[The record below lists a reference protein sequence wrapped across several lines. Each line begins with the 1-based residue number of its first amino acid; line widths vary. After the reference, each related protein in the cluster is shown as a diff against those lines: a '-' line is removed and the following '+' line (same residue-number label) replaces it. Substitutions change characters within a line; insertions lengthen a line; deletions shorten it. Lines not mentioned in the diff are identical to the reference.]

1 MIDLRP
7 IGYIVG
13 LIVAVMGA
21 IMLVPLAIELALGGT
36 AGRGFLQSAALA
48 GFCGG
53 LTALACANRRGQGL
67 DLQQTFVLTNAIWAV
82 AVLVGG
88 FAVFAGGRWY
98 VIYRCH
104 FRSDLGVDH
113 DRGQRFGGVGWAVKG
128 PADLARDFAMVGW
141 LGYFDLGHDFFARD
155 ESRGYAVFQN

>member
-53 LTALACANRRGQGL
+53 LTA
-67 DLQQTFVLTNAIWAV
+67 
-82 AVLVGG
+82 
-88 FAVFAGGRWY
+88 
-98 VIYRCH
+98 
-104 FRSDLGVDH
+104 S
-113 DRGQRFGGVGWAVKG
+113 
-128 PADLARDFAMVGW
+128 W
-141 LGYFDLGHDFFARD
+141 LCRL
-155 ESRGYAVFQN
+155 S

>member
-82 AVLVGG
+82 AVLVGALP
-88 FAVFAGGRWY
+88 FLLV
-98 VIYRCH
+98 
-104 FRSDLGVDH
+104 VD
-113 DRGQRFGGVGWAVKG
+113 G
-128 PADLARDFAMVGW
+128 M
-141 LGYFDLGHDFFARD
+141 
-155 ESRGYAVFQN
+155 